1 MTDLLSR
8 VQSQTPFEVE
18 VLRLIELVDRQ
29 FDNPGFRLKLDI
41 AYRSKGMAVIGLS
54 IVIVGA
60 VYSGITRASGDT
72 FLLGLTLILVAYSL
86 FFNLLFVAESPARNR
101 WVSGRAHFEKLLKTA
116 ADPLYLVALVRMRVC
131 LPKGATLRSAY
142 EKNKPAFSREN
153 LVNRA
158 LEPMR

>member
-1 MTDLLSR
+1 MMTDLLSR

-86 FFNLLFVAESPARNR
+86 FFNLLFVAESPARN
-101 WVSGRAHFEKLLKTA
+101 
-116 ADPLYLVALVRMRVC
+116 
-131 LPKGATLRSAY
+131 
-142 EKNKPAFSREN
+142 
-153 LVNRA
+153 
-158 LEPMR
+158 